1 MSDAHD
7 LVSSLS
13 PSHRRVVA
21 RLNSPAKIQSFLD
34 RLTYNSG
41 NHVRCPRNVLRDG
54 VAHCFEGAVFAAA
67 MLRQLGQ
74 RPLIVNLFPEPG
86 LDDEHVIAV
95 YRLNQG
101 WGALAKSGY
110 LGLRFREP
118 VYRSL
123 RELVMSYFEQYF
135 NLTRQKSLRS
145 YARPLNLAGLDRYD
159 WLIRDEA
166 MEIIHAR
173 LDSLQP
179 IPLLTSPMIE
189 TLCSVD
195 IESHRRCPLRNKFNR
210 H

>member
-1 MSDAHD
+1 MSAARDF
-7 LVSSLS
+7 VNSLS
-13 PSHRRVVA
+13 RSQRRVVA

-41 NHVRCPRNVLRDG
+41 NHVRCPLNVLRDG

-67 MLRQLGQ
+67 MLRQLGH
-74 RPLIVNLFPEPG
+74 RPLIVNLFPEPD
-86 LDDEHVIAV
+86 LDDEHVVAT
-95 YRLNQG
+95 YRLNRG

-118 VYRSL
+118 IYRSL

-145 YARPLNLAGLDRYD
+145 YARPLNLASLDRHG

-166 MEIIHAR
+166 MEVIHNK
-173 LDSLQP
+173 LDALKQ

-195 IESHRRCPLRNKFNR
+195 TESHRRCPLRNKFNS

>member
-1 MSDAHD
+1 MTAAHD
-7 LVSSLS
+7 FVNSLS
-13 PSHRRVVA
+13 TSNRRVVA
-21 RLNSPAKIQSFLD
+21 RLHSPAKIQSFLD

-41 NHVRCPRNVLRDG
+41 NHVRCPLNVLRDG
-54 VAHCFEGAVFAAA
+54 LAHCFEGAVFAAA
-67 MLRQLGQ
+67 MLRQIGH
-74 RPLIVNLFPEPG
+74 RPLILNLFPEPD
-86 LDDEHVIAV
+86 LDDEHVIAI
-95 YRLNQG
+95 YRLNRG

-145 YARPLNLAGLDRYD
+145 YARPLNLASLDRYS
-159 WLIRDEA
+159 WPIRDEA
-166 MEIIHAR
+166 MEIIHTR
-173 LDSLQP
+173 LDALQQ
-179 IPLLTSPMIE
+179 IPLLTTRMVE

-195 IESHRRCPLRNKFNR
+195 IEAHRRCPLRNKFNR